1 MMLKVENLQ
10 KHFQQRSGLFRKQG
24 NPVRAVDG
32 VSFSVE
38 QGRTI
43 GIVGESGCGKST
55 LGRTLL
61 LLLNPTA
68 GHVYFQ
74 GKDIAAMSK
83 PELRAVRRD
92 MQIVFQDPYASLNPR
107 NSVRSILEY
116 PFQIHKVGTKQ
127 ERAERIEWLIERVGL
142 RKEHLDSYPHQFSG
156 GQRQRLGIA
165 RALALNPK
173 LVLADEPVSALD
185 VSVQS
190 QVLNL
195 LRDLKTELGLT
206 YVFISHDLSVV
217 KHISDVVAV
226 MYLGKIVELANKR
239 DLFSNPRHP
248 YTKALLSAIPKPDP
262 TIKTDRI
269 ILQGDLPSPTNVPS
283 GCPFHT
289 RCPVAVS
296 RCRTEVPQLIQYPDG
311 HEVSCHLA

>member
-1 MMLKVENLQ
+1 MILEVEGLK
-10 KHFQQRSGLFRKQG
+10 KHFHTKAGWFRKG
-24 NPVRAVDG
+24 PAVRAVDG
-32 VSFSVE
+32 VSFQVE
-38 QGRTI
+38 PGQTL

-61 LLLNPTA
+61 MLLTPTA
-68 GHVYFQ
+68 GRVIFQ
-74 GKDIAAMSK
+74 GKDITTMKAD
-83 PELRAVRRD
+83 ELRSVRRD

-116 PFQIHKVGTKQ
+116 PFKIHKIGTKQ
-127 ERAERIEWLIERVGL
+127 ERQQRIEQLIERVGL

-195 LRDLKTELGLT
+195 MRELKTDFGLT

-226 MYLGKIVELANKR
+226 MYLGHIVEMAPKELIY
-239 DLFSNPRHP
+239 SNPRHP
-248 YTKALLSAIPKPDP
+248 YTQALLSAIPKPDP
-262 TIKTDRI
+262 TIKKERV
-269 ILQGDLPSPTNVPS
+269 ILQGDLPSPTHMPT

-289 RCPVAVS
+289 RCPIAVA
-296 RCRTEVPQLIQYPDG
+296 RCKVEEPALIQDKYG
-311 HEVSCHLA
+311 HQVACHLA